1 MVSQSGSVGC
11 ALMGKTADF
20 TVIKM
25 RIINGLHK
33 ETLKVIVKAAV
44 CSRRAVSMHVNGKKE
59 LWKKGNAGKRC
70 TRNNYN
76 CHPEKI
82 VKRRCGTTPIQEY
95 GGESQEWTATGVS
108 LQDVSW
114 SHRIPRSKQR
124 RRWRLTCVKVG
135 LHCYRVVQRP
145 LSMWKTILYLTWTSR
160 SQSLEDEWRCTGAWA
175 PAWIAPGIADVIFQQ
190 DLAAAHAA
198 VNISTW
204 CKDCGI
210 PVLHWPAN
218 SWNPSENL
226 WAIVKRKMRDTR
238 SNYAEEPKV
247 TIKATWTSCYR
258 LTTSRPGS

>member
-1 MVSQSGSVGC
+1 M
-11 ALMGKTADF
+11 LGKGAHAT
-20 TVIKM
+20 
-25 RIINGLHK
+25 IIIAI
-33 ETLKVIVKAAV
+33 LKRLWNEDVE
-44 CSRRAVSMHVNGKKE
+44 RRPSKNM
-59 LWKKGNAGKRC
+59 
-70 TRNNYN
+70 
-76 CHPEKI
+76 
-82 VKRRCGTTPIQEY
+82 
-95 GGESQEWTATGVS
+95 GESHKSE
-108 LQDVSW
+108 LQLESVCRMW
-114 SHRIPRSKQR
+114 AEAIAFLVSKQR

-145 LSMWKTILYLTWTSR
+145 LSTWKTIWYLTWTSR
-160 SQSLEDEWRCTGAWA
+160 SQSLEDQWRCTGAWA

-247 TIKATWTSCYR
+247 TIRATWTSCYR